1 MKFPILYSLSATG
14 KIIEWKIETQD
25 NKVIVVWGEKDG
37 KKQKTIEVVT
47 KGTNIGKKN
56 ERNKI
61 QQAQFIAES
70 KWKAKQARQGYVSNI
85 SILRKGINNMNMSK
99 KNGRE
104 TDKKIGMVVKP
115 HVIRPMLAQKYQ
127 DMKSRVEYP
136 VFLQPKLDGIR
147 CLANSTCMM
156 SRKGLLFHGLQHIQ
170 KQIHSLYEANKS
182 LLKTSN
188 LYVDGELYQ
197 HGKSFQQ
204 IQSTV
209 LDQKENPLKK
219 EMQYWIYDCFDLN
232 NMNMQYW
239 QRYQL
244 LKKMFENAK
253 KQKIAIP
260 NLVFI
265 DTYTIKNEKEM
276 MRYHLDLTSKH
287 GFEGV
292 MIRNSSGLYRLK
304 HRSVDLLK
312 YKSFQD
318 DEYKIIGF
326 KEGKGKDK
334 GTVIWKVETKKG
346 QPFFVRPGG
355 TLEERKELF
364 KNGKKYIGKM
374 LNVRFIKLSDDD
386 IPQHILKAVIRH
398 IM

>member
-1 MKFPILYSLSATG
+1 MKFPTLYSQAKTG
-14 KIIEWKIETQD
+14 KIIEWDIKTDKNKI
-25 NKVIVVWGEKDG
+25 IVKWGEKNG
-37 KKQKTIEVVT
+37 KKQETIEIIK

-56 ERNKI
+56 ERNPI
-61 QQAQFIAES
+61 QQAEFIAKS
-70 KWKAKQARQGYVSNI
+70 KWDSKQKRDGYVIKSNI
-85 SILRKGINNMNMSK
+85 SKA
-99 KNGRE
+99 KN
-104 TDKKIGMVVKP
+104 I
-115 HVIRPMLAQKYQ
+115 IRPMLAHKYQ
-127 DMKSRVEYP
+127 NMKEQVKYP

-147 CLANSTCMM
+147 CLANTTCMM

-170 KQIHSLYEANKS
+170 KQIHALYEANKS
-182 LLKTSN
+182 LLKSSN
-188 LYVDGELYQ
+188 LYIDGELYQ

-219 EMQYWIYDCFDLN
+219 EIQYWIYDCFDLN
-232 NMNMQYW
+232 DMKIEYL
-239 QRYQL
+239 QRHQL

-260 NLVFI
+260 NLI
-265 DTYTIKNEKEM
+265 LINTYTVKNEKEM

-287 GFEGV
+287 GYEGI
-292 MIRNSSGLYRLK
+292 MIRSQDGLYHLK
-304 HRSVDLLK
+304 HRSANLLK

-334 GTVIWKVETKKG
+334 GTVIWEVETKKG

-355 TLEERKELF
+355 TLEERKKLF

-374 LNVRFIKLSDDD
+374 LNIRFIKLSDDG